1 MELSNISDYIIERYI
16 TNILSH
22 LDVPDHLK
30 GYYYLRNAILLCVR
44 DMTAAT
50 NASKLVYP
58 VIAKQFRTTELNVTR
73 DIRSAIEASWE
84 RGDADTFEEIFGYSI
99 KSGRPRPTNSEY
111 IARIAD
117 KIRLDIKA
125 M

>member
-1 MELSNISDYIIERYI
+1 M
-16 TNILSH
+16 
-22 LDVPDHLK
+22 
-30 GYYYLRNAILLCVR
+30 
-44 DMTAAT
+44 AAST